1 MAPLNIL
8 YEDQWL
14 IVVDKPAGQMVHPAD
29 HPQEGDE
36 VTMKILRDQ
45 IGQHIYTIHR
55 LDRPTTGVLLFAKD
69 QSIAKKLHA
78 DLAAHH
84 FNKTYYA
91 VTYGES
97 SQEKWENYQGLRKT
111 DGAPEKEA
119 HTSFKTLKVIADARL
134 SGNELTKSSLS
145 LIEATPHTGRYHQ
158 IRRHLESDLLPIVGD
173 YRYAG
178 IDLSN
183 QLGELLGTGTRM
195 LLQAKKLEFTH
206 PVNMEPLI
214 ITAETDPMI
223 LKCFPG
229 A

>member
-1 MAPLNIL
+1 MVPLDIL

-14 IVVDKPAGQMVHPAD
+14 IAVDKPAGQMVHPAD
-29 HPQEGDE
+29 RPQEGDE
-36 VTMKILRDQ
+36 ITMKILRDQ
-45 IGQHIYTIHR
+45 IGQHVYTIHR

-69 QSIAKKLHA
+69 QSIAKKLHV
-78 DLAAHH
+78 DLAAHQ

-91 VTYGES
+91 VVYGDS
-97 SQEKWENYQGLRKT
+97 TQKKWENHQGLKKT
-111 DGAPEKEA
+111 DSAPEKEA
-119 HTSFKTLKVIADARL
+119 HTSFKTLDVNPDAIPDAA
-134 SGNELTKSSLS
+134 ELAKSALS
-145 LIEATPHTGRYHQ
+145 LIQATPHTGRYHQ
-158 IRRHLESDLLPIVGD
+158 IRRHLEANSLPIVGD

-183 QLGELLGTGTRM
+183 QLGERLGTGTRM

-206 PVNMEPLI
+206 PLNIEQLI